1 MKIPPTPPS
10 YQETL
15 SNLKGPAQVRR
26 MAEILTTEGVSASP
40 GGQYRHWETLRRSQ
54 PPHGLSSE
62 EWWVAIKFARHQT
75 RRTIPLKDR
84 NGNSFAYSLAD
95 PVLELLHEI
104 DRDAS
109 GRITTS
115 NQITNRQTRERYIQS
130 SLIEEAITSSQL
142 EGASTTREAA
152 KQMIRSGR
160 APVDRSERMILN
172 NYRAIFLIREFK
184 DDALT
189 PEIVFEIHK
198 TLTEGTLDVEARRNY
213 LRTPEDK
220 IAVYHQGDGTLLHT
234 PPSARQIPQ
243 RMAAMCDFANKTPTD
258 AFLHPVLKAII
269 LHFWLAYDH
278 PFIDGNGRTARALF
292 YWYVLSQDFW
302 MFEFLSIS
310 SIIRKA
316 PAKYGRSF
324 LHTETDE
331 NDLTYFIVAQL
342 EVIRQ
347 AIKILDD
354 YLGKKALEI
363 QALEQVLRSSVSLN
377 HRQVAL
383 LGHALRHP
391 GMRYTIAGHEKTH
404 AVTYQTART
413 DLLDLASRNLLV
425 KTKTGRLFSFT
436 AVTELA
442 RRLQA
447 LT

>member
-1 MKIPPTPPS
+1 
-10 YQETL
+10 
-15 SNLKGPAQVRR
+15 
-26 MAEILTTEGVSASP
+26 
-40 GGQYRHWETLRRSQ
+40 
-54 PPHGLSSE
+54 
-62 EWWVAIKFARHQT
+62 
-75 RRTIPLKDR
+75 
-84 NGNSFAYSLAD
+84 
-95 PVLELLHEI
+95 
-104 DRDAS
+104 
-109 GRITTS
+109 
-115 NQITNRQTRERYIQS
+115 
-130 SLIEEAITSSQL
+130 
-142 EGASTTREAA
+142 
-152 KQMIRSGR
+152 
-160 APVDRSERMILN
+160 MILN

-436 AVTELA
+436 AVTDLA